1 MKTIQIFSFEE
12 LSPEAQ
18 EVALEQFK
26 NDVSNGAIPEIYDH
40 DPLIEGMKEELAEI
54 GIESVDVNYSGFWS
68 QGDGLCFTGE
78 VKNVKLFS
86 ESLGLL
92 NLKDWDIVKFRK
104 TSTRYNHE
112 NTIETDLRIDWHVE
126 ESFKKVWNDLF
137 EKIEDWRKSKCREFY
152 NRLEK
157 HYDYCSSDE
166 VVKEELIE
174 REYHFTEKGKKVN
187 L

>member
-18 EVALEQFK
+18 GVALEQFK
-26 NDVSNGAIPEIYDH
+26 NDVSNGDIPEIYDH

-54 GIESVDVNYSGFWS
+54 GIESVDVFYSGFWS
-68 QGDGLCFTGE
+68 QGDGLCFTGD
-78 VKNVKLFS
+78 VKDVKLFS
-86 ESLGLL
+86 ESLGL
-92 NLKDWDIVKFRK
+92 NLKDWDRVSFTR

-112 NTIETDLRIDWHVE
+112 NTVETSLSIDWHAE

-137 EKIEDWRKSKCREFY
+137 EKIEDWRKSKCRDFY

-166 VVKEELIE
+166 VAKEELIE
-174 REYHFTEKGKKVN
+174 REYDFSVNGKRIK

>member
-18 EVALEQFK
+18 GVALEQFR
-26 NDVSNGAIPEIYDH
+26 NDVSNGSIPEIYDH
-40 DPLIEGMKEELAEI
+40 DPIIEGMHEDLAEI

-68 QGDGLCFTGE
+68 QGDGLSFTGE
-78 VKNVKLFS
+78 VKDVKLFS
-86 ESLGLL
+86 ESLGL
-92 NLKDWDIVKFRK
+92 NLKWWDRVSFVR

-112 NTIETDLRIDWHVE
+112 NTVETKLSIDHE
-126 ESFKKVWNDLF
+126 DEPTFKETWNNLF

-152 NRLEK
+152 SRLEK

-174 REYHFTEKGKKVN
+174 REYHFLENGIKVK

>member
-18 EVALEQFK
+18 EVALEQFR

-54 GIESVDVNYSGFWS
+54 GIESVDVFYSGFWS

-92 NLKDWDIVKFRK
+92 NLKYWDIINFRRM
-104 TSTRYNHE
+104 STRYNHE
-112 NTIETDLRIDWHVE
+112 NTIETDLRIDWHAE

-174 REYHFTEKGKKVN
+174 REYHFLENGIKVK

>member
-18 EVALEQFK
+18 EVALEQFR
-26 NDVSNGAIPEIYDH
+26 NDVSNGVIPEIYDH

-54 GIESVDVNYSGFWS
+54 GIESVDVFYSGFWS

-92 NLKDWDIVKFRK
+92 NIKDWDIINFRRM
-104 TSTRYNHE
+104 STRYNHE
-112 NTIETDLRIDWHVE
+112 NTIETDLRIDWHAE

-137 EKIEDWRKSKCREFY
+137 EKIEDWRKTKCREFY
-152 NRLEK
+152 SRLEK

-174 REYHFTEKGKKVN
+174 REYHFLENGIKVK